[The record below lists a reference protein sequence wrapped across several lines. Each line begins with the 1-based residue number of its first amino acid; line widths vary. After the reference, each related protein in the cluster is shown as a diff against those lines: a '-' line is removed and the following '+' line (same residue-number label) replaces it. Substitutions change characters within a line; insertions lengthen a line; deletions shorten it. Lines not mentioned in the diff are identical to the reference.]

1 MVRELPN
8 SVNGSERMDAKL
20 LGQNIKKYRNA
31 AGLTQDR
38 AAELTGL
45 SVNYFRQIELG
56 NKTPRLETFIKI
68 AETLHVSTDK
78 LLSGILSWTPEVVT
92 GELQERLNLLP
103 DDKKKY
109 ILTVL
114 ASMIQNI

>member
-1 MVRELPN
+1 
-8 SVNGSERMDAKL
+8 MDAKL

-68 AETLHVSTDK
+68 AETLHVSTDI